1 MNAETPKNAMV
12 PVTYKFENI
21 DKNKT
26 QLDE

>member
-21 DKNKT
+21 DKNIT